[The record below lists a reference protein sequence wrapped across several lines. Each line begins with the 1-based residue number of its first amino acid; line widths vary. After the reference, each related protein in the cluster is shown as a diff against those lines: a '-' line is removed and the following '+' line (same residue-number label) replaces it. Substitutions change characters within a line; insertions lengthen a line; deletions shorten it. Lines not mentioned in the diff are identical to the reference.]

1 MVQRTRLGDDGE
13 IIMMM
18 IIKRIFRA
26 PIYGTRWE
34 HRALYNNTDNRQTH
48 THTDAHARA
57 RTHARTHARARA
69 HTHTHRRTRARTNG
83 RMHARTHSCVERLE
97 K

>member
-1 MVQRTRLGDDGE
+1 MMV
-13 IIMMM
+13 
-18 IIKRIFRA
+18 IKRIFRA

-34 HRALYNNTDNRQTH
+34 HRALHNNTDNRQTQTYTDAHGARTHARARARAH

-57 RTHARTHARARA
+57 RTVAC
-69 HTHTHRRTRARTNG
+69 TRAL
-83 RMHARTHSCVERLE
+83 HSCVERLE

>member
-18 IIKRIFRA
+18 VIKRIFRA

-34 HRALYNNTDNRQTH
+34 NRALYNNTDNRQTQTHTDAHARARAHTHTHTH

-57 RTHARTHARARA
+57 RTVACTRA
-69 HTHTHRRTRARTNG
+69 HTHASND
-83 RMHARTHSCVERLE
+83 
-97 K
+97 